1 MNRERLVAKDGR
13 GDHGMAML
21 AAVVCMFIIVGI
33 TALAVQQSV
42 GSLSGFAQGRKLLQ
56 TVDAAESGVQKE
68 ISTIQGWLT
77 SPNGTIPCPGGN
89 SVTGLPSGQGWVSAG
104 TGSADQVANA
114 ASLGYYTLSVAT
126 SATPPLGPPAA
137 LPASAACYG
146 NNIPAPTGTSAW
158 YVIVQAKGVTSATT
172 GGTTATGRTLQAL
185 LLVHNYSTSAY
196 HRRSQPGRTVAR
208 VVLIGLY
215 TTGTTTYTSNGSAQ
229 AISFTPLVTS
239 PSAAA
244 YTGSGPP
251 DPNVVSS
258 SQPATSIFG
267 GESWLTA
274 GALAQYAEA
283 DSSGA
288 SKSCAGLVAS
298 PGSIQVGSAN
308 PTCTTS
314 GSPGATGVKLDLSTL
329 PGVGSVLSTLADV
342 TLETSTMTSSASM
355 GTGGSPTTG
364 AASLGTL
371 YVKVTVVLGVT
382 VTIPVTI
389 ISGPNQDLLS
399 EVTTAMTG
407 DSAVIGLVTST
418 LVSTLKSTLALTSN
432 YQTTNAGVFSV
443 SAIRVTILSGGVTA
457 DIAKSTVG
465 PNSVTVPSTTTTTT
479 PSTTTTTTLPTT
491 TTTLPPNTVTV
502 VWIRQVP

>member
-1 MNRERLVAKDGR
+1 MSSEKLGTRDGR
-13 GDHGMAML
+13 SEHGMAML
-21 AAVVCMFIIVGI
+21 AAVVCMFVIVAI

-56 TVDAAESGVQKE
+56 TADAAESGVQKE
-68 ISTIQGWLT
+68 ISTIQSWLS

-89 SVTGLPSGQGWVSAG
+89 SVTGLPSGQGWVPAG
-104 TGSADQVANA
+104 SGSPDQVANA
-114 ASLGYYTLSVAT
+114 ASLGYYTLSLAT

-146 NNIPAPTGTSAW
+146 NNIAAPTGTAPW
-158 YVIVQAKGVTSATT
+158 YAIAQAKGVSSATV

-185 LLVHNYSTSAY
+185 LLVHNYSASTSAY
-196 HRRSQPGRTVAR
+196 HRPHTGAR

-215 TTGTTTYTSNGSAQ
+215 TSGTTTYTSNASAQ
-229 AISFTPLVTS
+229 SISFSPLVTT

-244 YTGSGPP
+244 YTGSGSP

-258 SQPATSIFG
+258 SQPSTSIFS

-329 PGVGSVLSTLADV
+329 PGVGSLLSTLADV
-342 TLETSTMTSSASM
+342 TIETSAMTSSASM
-355 GTGGSPTTG
+355 GAGGSPTTG
-364 AASLGTL
+364 TASLGTL
-371 YVKVTVVLGVT
+371 YVKVAVVLGVT

-389 ISGPNQDLLS
+389 TSGPNQDLLS
-399 EVTTAMTG
+399 AVTTAITG

-418 LVSTLKSTLALTSN
+418 LVSTLKSALALTSN

-465 PNSVTVPSTTTTTT
+465 PNRVTIPITTTTTA